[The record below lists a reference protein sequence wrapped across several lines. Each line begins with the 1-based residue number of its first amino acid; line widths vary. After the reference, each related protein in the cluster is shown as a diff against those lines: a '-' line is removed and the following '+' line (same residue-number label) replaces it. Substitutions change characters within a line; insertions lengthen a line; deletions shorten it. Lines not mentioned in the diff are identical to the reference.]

1 LEWCWRVTVGFG
13 DDKIGRNCLDNTC
26 PDNYFTGMKLTG
38 VRTMSGRRFDSPHQE
53 VYLNLWR
60 TYDRLR
66 LLEDELFSGHGLTAQ
81 QYNALRLLRGAHP
94 GKVPTLSLASRLVSR
109 APDITRLL
117 DKLHERGLVERER
130 PADNRRVVMVGITE
144 PGIALLDGLGGEVR
158 DCHLRQLGH
167 LDQDEMRVLVDLL
180 AKARQ
185 PHEPTDSN
193 WR

>member
-1 LEWCWRVTVGFG
+1 
-13 DDKIGRNCLDNTC
+13 
-26 PDNYFTGMKLTG
+26 MKLTG

-66 LLEDELFSGHGLTAQ
+66 LLEDELFGRHGLTAQ
-81 QYNALRLLRGAHP
+81 QYNALRLLRAAHP
-94 GKVPTLSLASRLVSR
+94 GKVPTLNLASRLVSR

-117 DKLHERGLVERER
+117 DRLHERSLVERER
-130 PADNRRVVMVGITE
+130 PADNRRTVMVGITDA
-144 PGIALLDGLGGEVR
+144 GLALLDELDVEVR

-167 LDQDEMRVLVDLL
+167 LEQDEMRTLVDLL
-180 AKARQ
+180 AKARE
-185 PHEPTDSN
+185 PHEPSDSN